1 MKGGKIME
9 KETEKEELD
18 MSKKPKNEVAVF
30 GLGVLF
36 SKFDK
41 LANQNESI
49 INLLRH
55 IENKIEA
62 NLSEDAEKK
71 LERIKRRF

>member
-1 MKGGKIME
+1 ME

-18 MSKKPKNEVAVF
+18 MKKKPKEEIAVF
-30 GLGVLF
+30 GLGVLLNHQ
-36 SKFDK
+36 KEIVK
-41 LANQNESI
+41 QNGEI

-62 NLSEDAEKK
+62 QMDEKAEEK
-71 LERIKRRF
+71 LLRIKRRF